1 MPVKVL
7 RELRKAVSNLN
18 PQEVRAAAERAVS
31 IRLVASG
38 EEGYRA
44 IEEFL
49 SPPGASAKRRAEQTL
64 VLVRDGR
71 SDGPAPF
78 DLEIYEA
85 GLERPEGAF
94 TFQPQEPQRL
104 VEEILARREELG
116 LPLARLFPPFRR
128 PVTAQIIATI
138 SKENAVIA
146 VATALPNIAPG
157 LLWLPWAI
165 TELTSDTALLTVN
178 QIRMLFLLGAA
189 SDREIGYREQRAEIG
204 SIIAGAFGWR
214 ALARELAGKIPFG
227 AGLIPKA
234 AVAYAGTFVVGSSI
248 ERLYRVGYGY
258 TRQER
263 REAFLEAYERGK
275 AVAARLAELV
285 RKARG
290 RRLPGEA
297 G

>member
-7 RELRKAVSNLN
+7 QQLRQAIANLS
-18 PQEVRAAAERAVS
+18 PQEVRATAERRLA
-31 IRLVASG
+31 IRLVAAS

-44 IEEFL
+44 MEQFL
-49 SPPGASAKRRAEQTL
+49 CGRPVSSKRRAQQFR
-64 VLVRDGR
+64 VLYRDR
-71 SDGPAPF
+71 RESAPAQW
-78 DLEIYEA
+78 DLEIVEV
-85 GLERPEGAF
+85 GLEAPENAA
-94 TFQPQEPQRL
+94 TFDPGQPQRMVAE
-104 VEEILARREELG
+104 VLAWREELG
-116 LPLARLFPPFRR
+116 LPLARLFPAFRQ
-128 PVTAQIIATI
+128 PVVDRVISTI

-146 VATALPNIAPG
+146 AATALPNIAPG

-165 TELTSDTALLTVN
+165 GELGSDTALLTAN

-189 SDREIGYREQRAEIG
+189 SDREIGYRQQRAEIA

-214 ALARELAGKIPFG
+214 ALARELVGKIPFG

-234 AVAYAGTFVVGSSI
+234 AVAYAGTYVAGSSI

-263 REAFLEAYERGK
+263 RQAFAEAYEKGK
-275 AVAARLAELV
+275 AIAARLVEVV
-285 RKARG
+285 RERRG
-290 RRLPGEA
+290 RRIQGQA

>member
-1 MPVKVL
+1 MPVKAL
-7 RELRKAVSNLN
+7 RQLRQAISNLN
-18 PQEVRAAAERAVS
+18 PQEVRAAAERPVT

-49 SPPGASAKRRAEQTL
+49 CRPAVSPRRRAEQSL
-64 VLVRDGR
+64 ALVRNGR
-71 SDGPAPF
+71 EDAPQRF
-78 DLEIYEA
+78 DLQIYEA
-85 GLERPEGAF
+85 GLDRPEGAF
-94 TFQPQEPQRL
+94 AFSPAEPDRL

-116 LPLARLFPPFRR
+116 LPLARLFLPFRQ
-128 PVTAQIIATI
+128 PVAARVIATI

-157 LLWLPWAI
+157 LLWLPWTI
-165 TELTSDTALLTVN
+165 TEFTSDTALLTVN

-189 SDREIGYREQRAEIG
+189 SDREIGYRQQRAEIA

-214 ALARELAGKIPFG
+214 ALARELAGKIPLG

-234 AVAYAGTFVVGSSI
+234 AIAYAGTFVVGSSI
-248 ERLYRVGYGY
+248 ERLYRIGYGY

-263 REAFLEAYERGK
+263 REAFQEAYERGK
-275 AVAARLAELV
+275 AIAARLAELV
-285 RKARG
+285 RTARG
-290 RRLPGEA
+290 RRLPGGA